1 VQPVQPGSRL
11 GPYEVLSPI
20 GAGGMGEV
28 YKARDTRL
36 DRLVA
41 IKVLPAAVAGDAE
54 RLARFDREA
63 KAVAALSHPNILA
76 IHDFRDEDGIVFAV
90 MELLDGQ
97 SLRERLDEGPLPPRR
112 AIDYAAQIARGL
124 AAAHRR
130 GIVHRDLK
138 PENLFVC
145 ADGRVKILDFGL
157 AKVAS
162 GPEAE
167 TLVEGATAPP
177 PPTPPLI
184 ATRPGVVLGTAG
196 YMSPEQV
203 RGQPADQRSDLFS
216 LGAVLY
222 EMLAGRRAFQGDSPA
237 DTMSAIL
244 REDPPELSAVNPSV
258 PASLQRIVAHC
269 LEKSPE
275 QRCQSAQD
283 LAFDLEGLTGTGS
296 GSGHGATAQL
306 PPDVSRLRRYRLA
319 ALVVLAAALLA
330 SHAAVYWLSYRAG
343 GSHTPVPS
351 YQRLTFRRGMVTGAR
366 FAPDGQTIVYS
377 AAWGGNPAEL
387 FSTSRDA
394 AESRPFGLA
403 DARLLALSR
412 KHEMALLLRPRLL
425 QGGPEMPPVGTL
437 ARLPLSGGAPR
448 EVLEGVSEADW
459 TPDGEELAVVR
470 RLQGRSRLELPAGHV
485 LYETA
490 GTEWIS
496 EPRISPAGNLLAF
509 IEHPRDPDFAGAVA
523 VVDLA
528 GKQTKRLL
536 SSALAAARG
545 LAWSPDGREVW
556 FTAARTGKAQALY
569 AVSLAGRE
577 RVVARSAGSLVLDD
591 ISREGKLLVRLRS
604 RQYGIIGA
612 FPPDAGE
619 RELSWLD
626 GSVATGLSADGT
638 ELLFGELGEGAGDR
652 WASYL
657 RRTDGSPPVKVADDI
672 ATSLSPDGKWV
683 LTIPRTGPPRLVLVP
698 AGPGEARTIRNDGI
712 QEYRWADFMPDAQR
726 ILFYGTEA
734 KHSLRTYVTGLA
746 GGAPQPI
753 AAAGIL
759 CNAVSPDGRL
769 AASNGTE
776 RGILLVP
783 TYGGEPQPVP
793 GTGPRDR
800 PFGWSADA
808 RFLLIYRRDEVPA
821 RALRVELATGKR
833 ELWKE
838 WAPADRA
845 GIVAIADP
853 KVVAGGKW
861 YAYSYERLLSDLYL
875 VEGPR

>member
-1 VQPVQPGSRL
+1 MQPGSRL

-97 SLRERLDEGPLPPRR
+97 SLRERLDEGLLPPRR

-162 GPEAE
+162 DPEAE

-244 REDPPELSAVNPSV
+244 REDPPELSSVNPSV

-296 GSGHGATAQL
+296 G
-306 PPDVSRLRRYRLA
+306 
-319 ALVVLAAALLA
+319 
-330 SHAAVYWLSYRAG
+330 
-343 GSHTPVPS
+343 
-351 YQRLTFRRGMVTGAR
+351 
-366 FAPDGQTIVYS
+366 
-377 AAWGGNPAEL
+377 
-387 FSTSRDA
+387 
-394 AESRPFGLA
+394 
-403 DARLLALSR
+403 
-412 KHEMALLLRPRLL
+412 
-425 QGGPEMPPVGTL
+425 
-437 ARLPLSGGAPR
+437 
-448 EVLEGVSEADW
+448 
-459 TPDGEELAVVR
+459 
-470 RLQGRSRLELPAGHV
+470 
-485 LYETA
+485 
-490 GTEWIS
+490 
-496 EPRISPAGNLLAF
+496 
-509 IEHPRDPDFAGAVA
+509 
-523 VVDLA
+523 
-528 GKQTKRLL
+528 
-536 SSALAAARG
+536 
-545 LAWSPDGREVW
+545 
-556 FTAARTGKAQALY
+556 
-569 AVSLAGRE
+569 
-577 RVVARSAGSLVLDD
+577 
-591 ISREGKLLVRLRS
+591 
-604 RQYGIIGA
+604 
-612 FPPDAGE
+612 
-619 RELSWLD
+619 
-626 GSVATGLSADGT
+626 
-638 ELLFGELGEGAGDR
+638 
-652 WASYL
+652 
-657 RRTDGSPPVKVADDI
+657 
-672 ATSLSPDGKWV
+672 
-683 LTIPRTGPPRLVLVP
+683 
-698 AGPGEARTIRNDGI
+698 
-712 QEYRWADFMPDAQR
+712 
-726 ILFYGTEA
+726 
-734 KHSLRTYVTGLA
+734 
-746 GGAPQPI
+746 
-753 AAAGIL
+753 
-759 CNAVSPDGRL
+759 
-769 AASNGTE
+769 
-776 RGILLVP
+776 
-783 TYGGEPQPVP
+783 
-793 GTGPRDR
+793 
-800 PFGWSADA
+800 
-808 RFLLIYRRDEVPA
+808 
-821 RALRVELATGKR
+821 
-833 ELWKE
+833 
-838 WAPADRA
+838 
-845 GIVAIADP
+845 
-853 KVVAGGKW
+853 
-861 YAYSYERLLSDLYL
+861 
-875 VEGPR
+875 